1 MTASA
6 QSVLGGLAL
15 GYQLLWSPQRKVN
28 AVQLFIGT
36 EPSELAPVDAKHLL
50 TVIAESWSAQSPR
63 LILSAHSPDLLQD
76 LLAHTFVSAPDTD
89 PWISVP
95 SHLLGE
101 ESTLALQVHRAHQ
114 RGVVMVWRGEPGER
128 PPAALN
134 ACFAKRMITLT
145 TDEAVKG
152 LRVSLRKFNSAGS
165 APSDGVRGQ
174 ISPVEK
180 GEIYDGLASW
190 VLAEHC
196 LDQQGAWAVAGWP
209 MEDVLHGYR
218 HQHMQPAHS
227 TIMQLMKAVDADQ
240 SVEAIEHLLSQEPIL
255 AYRFMRY
262 INSVGLGLRT
272 EVESIRHGLLV
283 LGYSLFQTWLVEQLP
298 HATSDLNLQ
307 PVRTALVI
315 RARLMD
321 HLLDAGDGDDL
332 RREVYLCGLLSQI
345 DLLLGEPLAI
355 ALQRFPLP
363 ERIVT
368 AILNNAGPYA
378 PFLEV
383 ASALESAN
391 THLTH
396 TLCETHAMAFEDVNR
411 ALLRTLSTVH

>member
-6 QSVLGGLAL
+6 QSVLGGLAM
-15 GYQLLWSPQRKVN
+15 GYQLIWSPQRKVC

-36 EPSELAPVDAKHLL
+36 EPGELQPVDAQHLL
-50 TVIAESWSAQSPR
+50 TVIAQSWSAQSPR
-63 LILSAHSPDLLQD
+63 LILAANSVDLLQD
-76 LLAHTFVSAPDTD
+76 LLAHAPTNAPDSAP
-89 PWISVP
+89 WLAVHS
-95 SHLLGE
+95 SLLGE
-101 ESTLALQVHRAHQ
+101 DPTLAQHVHRAHQ
-114 RGVVMVWRGEPGER
+114 RGVPLIWRGEPGER
-128 PPAALN
+128 PPAALS
-134 ACFAKRMITLT
+134 ACFAKLMLTLT
-145 TDEAVKG
+145 TDEALHG
-152 LRVSLRKFNSAGS
+152 LRLSLKKTGKT
-165 APSDGVRGQ
+165 GQ

-190 VLAEHC
+190 VLTEHC

-209 MEDVLHGYR
+209 MEDVVHGYR
-218 HQHMQPAHS
+218 HQRMQPAHS
-227 TIMQLMKAVDADQ
+227 TIMQLMKAVDTDQ
-240 SVEAIEHLLSQEPIL
+240 SVEAIEHILSEEPIL

-321 HLLDAGDGDDL
+321 QLLDAGDGDDL

-345 DLLLGEPLAI
+345 DLLLGEPLST

-363 ERIVT
+363 ERIVA
-368 AILNNAGPYA
+368 AILNNDGPYS
-378 PFLEV
+378 PYLEV
-383 ASALESAN
+383 ATALESPS
-391 THLTH
+391 THVTH
-396 TLCETHAMAFEDVNR
+396 TLCETHELAFEDVNR
-411 ALLRTLSTVH
+411 ALLRTLANIR

>member
-15 GYQLLWSPQRKVN
+15 GYQLLWSPLRKVN

-36 EPSELAPVDAKHLL
+36 EPSEQAPIDAHHLL
-50 TVIAESWSAQSPR
+50 TAVAESWSAQSPR
-63 LILSAHSPDLLQD
+63 LILSANSPDLLHD
-76 LLAHTFVSAPDTD
+76 LLAHANTDAPDSD
-89 PWISVP
+89 PWISVH
-95 SHLLGE
+95 SHFLDNPV
-101 ESTLALQVHRAHQ
+101 LAQQVHRAHQ
-114 RGVVMVWRGEPGER
+114 RGVALLWRGEPGER
-128 PPAALN
+128 PPPSLN
-134 ACFAKRMITLT
+134 GCFATRMISFT
-145 TDEAVKG
+145 TEEALRG
-152 LRVSLRKFNSAGS
+152 LRVSLRKVNGAGG
-165 APSDGVRGQ
+165 PSGAGARALA
-174 ISPVEK
+174 SPVEQ
-180 GEIYDGLASW
+180 GQIYDGLASW

-218 HQHMQPAHS
+218 HQRMQPAHN

-240 SVEAIEHLLSQEPIL
+240 SVEAIEHILSEEPIL

-298 HATSDLNLQ
+298 HATSDANLQ

-345 DLLLGEPLAI
+345 DLLLGEPLTT

-363 ERIVT
+363 ERLVS

-378 PFLEV
+378 PYLEV
-383 ASALESAN
+383 ATALESAN

-396 TLCETHAMAFEDVNR
+396 TLCETHALAFEDVNR
-411 ALLRTLSTVH
+411 ALLRTLATIH

>member
-6 QSVLGGLAL
+6 QSVLGGLAM
-15 GYQLLWSPQRKVN
+15 GYQLLWSPLRKVC

-36 EPSELAPVDAKHLL
+36 EPGDLAPVDARHLL
-50 TVIAESWSAQSPR
+50 TVISESWSAQSPR
-63 LILSAHSPDLLQD
+63 LILSPNSTTLLQD
-76 LLAHTFVSAPDTD
+76 LLIHAPADSPDSAP
-89 PWISVP
+89 WIAVH
-95 SHLLGE
+95 SHLLDE
-101 ESTLALQVHRAHQ
+101 DPALAQFVHRAHQ
-114 RGVVMVWRGEPGER
+114 RGVQMVWRGDPGER
-128 PPAALN
+128 PSAALN
-134 ACFAKRMITLT
+134 ACFAKRMITFT
-145 TDEAVKG
+145 ADEAVKG
-152 LRVSLRKFNSAGS
+152 LRVSLRKVNNTGGD
-165 APSDGVRGQ
+165 PSDGAKRH
-174 ISPVEK
+174 ISPVEQ
-180 GEIYDGLASW
+180 GQIYDGVASW
-190 VLAEHC
+190 VLTEHC

-218 HQHMQPAHS
+218 HQRMQPAHS
-227 TIMQLMKAVDADQ
+227 AIMQLMKAVDADQ
-240 SVEAIEHLLSQEPIL
+240 SVEAIEHILSQEPIL

-283 LGYSLFQTWLVEQLP
+283 LGYSLFKTWLVEQLP

-307 PVRTALVI
+307 PVRTALVV

-345 DLLLGEPLAI
+345 DLLLGEPLST

-363 ERIVT
+363 ERIVS

-378 PFLEV
+378 PYLEV
-383 ASALESAN
+383 ATALESPS

-396 TLCETHAMAFEDVNR
+396 TLCEAHELAFEGVNR
-411 ALLRTLSTVH
+411 ALLRTLSTIH